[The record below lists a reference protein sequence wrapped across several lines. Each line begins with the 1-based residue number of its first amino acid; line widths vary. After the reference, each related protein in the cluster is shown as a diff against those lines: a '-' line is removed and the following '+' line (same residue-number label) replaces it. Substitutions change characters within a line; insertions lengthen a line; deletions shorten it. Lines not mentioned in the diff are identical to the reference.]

1 MLIKNQ
7 EKYVYSNTKKE
18 AGCQS
23 YFIQYSGFE
32 ANFFI
37 RTVLDNIING
47 KLLNAKNY
55 FITIAGK
62 IDWARKNQM
71 DIMSKWI
78 SAKNR
83 TIDIE
88 EL

>member
-1 MLIKNQ
+1 M
-7 EKYVYSNTKKE
+7 EKPGEFTKKE

-32 ANFFI
+32 ADLFI
-37 RTVLDNIING
+37 RILLDKVFNS
-47 KLLNAKNY
+47 KLLDTKNY

-62 IDWARKNQM
+62 IDWAREKQM
-71 DIMSKWI
+71 NITSKWI

-83 TIDIE
+83 TINVE
-88 EL
+88 EM